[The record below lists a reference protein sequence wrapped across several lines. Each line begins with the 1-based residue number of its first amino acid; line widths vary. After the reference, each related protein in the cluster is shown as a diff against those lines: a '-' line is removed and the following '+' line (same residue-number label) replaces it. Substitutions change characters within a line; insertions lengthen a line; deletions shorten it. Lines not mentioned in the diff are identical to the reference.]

1 MDTLVKALG
10 PAFAAGFAV
19 QQLLEVLDPLIIKII
34 GNADKKLVLG
44 IVALIFGLIL
54 AFGTGLRV
62 LEPLG
67 VANAGLWDTLVTG
80 LVISAGTE
88 GFNSILKFMG
98 YSKEK
103 EKAVAAI
110 EKKKATTEDA
120 IALVERS

>member
-34 GNADKKLVLG
+34 GQADKKLVLG
-44 IVALIFGLIL
+44 IAAFVLGLAL
-54 AFGTGLRV
+54 AFGTGLHV

-67 VANAGLWDTLVTG
+67 VANAGIWDTIVTG

-88 GFNSILKFMG
+88 GINSVLKFLG
-98 YSKEK
+98 YSKER
-103 EKAVAAI
+103 EKAIAAI

-120 IALVERS
+120 ITLVERN

>member
-34 GNADKKLVLG
+34 GQADKKLVLG
-44 IVALIFGLIL
+44 IVAFVLGLVL

-67 VANAGLWDTLVTG
+67 VANAGIWDTIVTG

-88 GFNSILKFMG
+88 GINSILKFLG
-98 YSKEK
+98 YTKER
-103 EKAVAAI
+103 EKAVAAR
-110 EKKKATTEDA
+110 EKEAVTEDA
-120 IALVERS
+120 LTLVERK

>member
-34 GNADKKLVLG
+34 GQADKKLVLG
-44 IVALIFGLIL
+44 IVAFVLGLAL
-54 AFGTGLRV
+54 AFGTGLHV

-67 VANAGLWDTLVTG
+67 VANAGIWDTIVTG

-88 GFNSILKFMG
+88 GINSVLKFLG
-98 YSKEK
+98 YSKER
-103 EKAVAAI
+103 EKAIAAI

-120 IALVERS
+120 IALVERN

>member
-34 GNADKKLVLG
+34 GQADKKLVLG
-44 IVALIFGLIL
+44 IVAFVLGLAL
-54 AFGTGLRV
+54 AFGTGLHV

-67 VANAGLWDTLVTG
+67 VANAGIWDTIVTG

-88 GFNSILKFMG
+88 GINSILKFLG

-103 EKAVAAI
+103 EKAEAGMA
-110 EKKKATTEDA
+110 KKIAEREDA
-120 IALVERS
+120 LALVERS

>member
-34 GNADKKLVLG
+34 GQADKKLVLG
-44 IVALIFGLIL
+44 IVAFVLGLAL
-54 AFGTGLRV
+54 AFGTGLHV

-67 VANAGLWDTLVTG
+67 VANAGIWDTIVTG

-88 GFNSILKFMG
+88 GINSVLKFLG
-98 YSKEK
+98 YSKER
-103 EKAVAAI
+103 EKAIAAI

-120 IALVERS
+120 ITLVERN